1 MYEAIRFFW
10 NAAAVAGA
18 IVVGVFTHDAGLVAV
33 TLLGGLIAPRI
44 LGLVPRRG
52 FLGMARGACGPWGRG
67 GWGGGGR
74 PGHGW
79 DPTRR
84 FSAWHEQAH
93 GQSSVP
99 PAAPPT
105 SAV

>member
-18 IVVGVFTHDAGLVAV
+18 IAVGVFTHDAGLVAV
-33 TLLGGLIAPRI
+33 TLIGGLIVPRI

-52 FLGMARGACGPWGRG
+52 FLGMARGACGPIGRG
-67 GWGGGGR
+67 WQGR
-74 PGHGW
+74 GW
-79 DPTRR
+79 DPSRR
-84 FSAWHEQAH
+84 FDAWHQHAH

-105 SAV
+105 SAI